1 MGAML
6 NYVSG
11 FFTETSR
18 NRRKETGKASGGGN
32 DSARQEQIRLS
43 GRDSKRVAELLN
55 ESPSLNKGLRKA
67 IETKYG

>member
-6 NYVSG
+6 NYVSS

-18 NRRKETGKASGGGN
+18 IRRRRADTDSGGGTN
-32 DSARQEQIRLS
+32 SARQEQVKLS
-43 GRDSKRVAELLN
+43 GRDSKRVAELLK

>member
-6 NYVSG
+6 NYVSA

-18 NRRKETGKASGGGN
+18 TRRRRAGKASGGGN
-32 DSARQEQIRLS
+32 NSAPQEQVKLS
-43 GRDSKRVAELLN
+43 GRDSKRVAELLK